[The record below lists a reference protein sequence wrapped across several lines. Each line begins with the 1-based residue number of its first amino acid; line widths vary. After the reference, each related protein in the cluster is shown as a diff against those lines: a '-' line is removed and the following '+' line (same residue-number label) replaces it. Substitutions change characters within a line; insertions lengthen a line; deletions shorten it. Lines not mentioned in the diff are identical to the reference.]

1 MLQEELTEDLRSL
14 ATELDE
20 LAAFDMGGPQFA
32 AADAG
37 AMGAINCAPPEI
49 PDFQIVSPLGQ
60 GGMGAVYVARQ
71 ESLGRDVAVKV
82 VGKARLSHLDEARTV
97 ASLHHPNIVQ
107 VFAAGKDGD
116 AAWFAMELVDGESA
130 DRHAFAS
137 VEEVARLGV
146 SVAEAL
152 AYAHRC
158 GILHRDVK
166 PSNVFVGKDGQVKL
180 GDFGLACLAEE
191 GPSDKSGTKRFMA
204 PELLA
209 GGTATERS
217 DQYALGVTLRDL
229 GGSRSCATASTG
241 GSQFTATA
249 TGAINCAP
257 PPVGTPADFAAILDK
272 ATREDPKERYA
283 DMEAMLADLRRFL
296 AHEPVAAN
304 PPSLWRRFRLF
315 ARRNPLAAFGNIA
328 AVVCLVAF
336 IAALTVG
343 YVRISRALEATR
355 REAEATQRALEATH
369 REAAQAAQSL
379 AFALVCSRRDQN
391 DPRDAELRRA
401 LEIVQ
406 GLNARFPGDEMIEGA
421 MKELEK
427 ARETH
432 ANLPRRPRAYPRGNI
447 PWRRPAYRDTDTR
460 D

>member
-1 MLQEELTEDLRSL
+1 MFQEELTEELRSL

-20 LAAFDMGGPQFA
+20 LAAFDMGGSQFTA
-32 AADAG
+32 TDTG
-37 AMGAINCAPPEI
+37 TINCVPPEI

-166 PSNVFVGKDGQVKL
+166 PSNIFVGKDGQVKL
-180 GDFGLACLAEE
+180 GDFGLACLAEA

-209 GGTATERS
+209 GGTATEKS
-217 DQYALGVTLRDL
+217 DQYALGVTLHDL
-229 GGSRSCATASTG
+229 GGSRSCATAVTPPG
-241 GSQFTATA
+241 GAR
-249 TGAINCAP
+249 
-257 PPVGTPADFAAILDK
+257 VPADFAAILEK
-272 ATREDPKERYA
+272 ATREDPKERYEN
-283 DMEAMLADLRRFL
+283 MEAMLADLRRFL
-296 AHEPVAAN
+296 AREPVCAN
-304 PPSLWRRFRLF
+304 PPSPLRRFRLF
-315 ARRNPLAAFGNIA
+315 ARRNPLAAIGIVA
-328 AVVCLVAF
+328 AALLLAAF
-336 IAALTVG
+336 VAALTVG
-343 YVRISRALEATR
+343 YMRTTRALA
-355 REAEATQRALEATH
+355 EAERARVQTEQALAETH
-369 REAAQAAQSL
+369 QEAAQAAQSL
-379 AFALVCSRRDQN
+379 ATALVTVERGES

-401 LEIVQ
+401 LEFAER
-406 GLNARFPGDEMIEGA
+406 LNARFPNDKTILEAIETL
-421 MKELEK
+421 KK
-427 ARETH
+427 ARDAH
-432 ANLPRRPRAYPRGNI
+432 SKLPIRPRRH
-447 PWRRPAYRDTDTR
+447 RRMDTPKL
-460 D
+460 

>member
-1 MLQEELTEDLRSL
+1 MLQEELTEELRSL

-20 LAAFDMGGPQFA
+20 LAAFDMGGSQFTA
-32 AADAG
+32 TDTGAINCAPPGAG
-37 AMGAINCAPPEI
+37 TINCAPPEI
-49 PDFQIVSPLGQ
+49 PDFQIVAPLGQ

-191 GPSDKSGTKRFMA
+191 GASDKSGTKRFMA

-229 GGSRSCATASTG
+229 GGSRCRATAVTPP
-241 GSQFTATA
+241 
-249 TGAINCAP
+249 GARP
-257 PPVGTPADFAAILDK
+257 
-272 ATREDPKERYA
+272 
-283 DMEAMLADLRRFL
+283 
-296 AHEPVAAN
+296 
-304 PPSLWRRFRLF
+304 
-315 ARRNPLAAFGNIA
+315 
-328 AVVCLVAF
+328 
-336 IAALTVG
+336 
-343 YVRISRALEATR
+343 SRALRGA
-355 REAEATQRALEATH
+355 
-369 REAAQAAQSL
+369 
-379 AFALVCSRRDQN
+379 CSS
-391 DPRDAELRRA
+391 
-401 LEIVQ
+401 
-406 GLNARFPGDEMIEGA
+406 
-421 MKELEK
+421 
-427 ARETH
+427 
-432 ANLPRRPRAYPRGNI
+432 
-447 PWRRPAYRDTDTR
+447 
-460 D
+460 

>member
-1 MLQEELTEDLRSL
+1 MFQEELTEELRSL

-20 LAAFDMGGPQFA
+20 LAAFDLVATSATLPGVL
-32 AADAG
+32 DAQQRV
-37 AMGAINCAPPEI
+37 PPEI

-166 PSNVFVGKDGQVKL
+166 PSNIFVGKDGQVKL
-180 GDFGLACLAEE
+180 GDFGLACLAEA
-191 GPSDKSGTKRFMA
+191 GASDKSGTKRFMA

-209 GGTATERS
+209 GGTATEKS

-229 GGSRSCATASTG
+229 GGS
-241 GSQFTATA
+241 QFTATDA
-249 TGAINCAP
+249 DAINCAP
-257 PPVGTPADFAAILDK
+257 PAVGVPPDFIAILDK
-272 ATREDPKERYA
+272 ATREDPKERYE
-283 DMEAMLADLRRFL
+283 DMESMLADLRRFL

-315 ARRNPLAAFGNIA
+315 ARRNPLAAFGNVA
-328 AVVCLVAF
+328 AVVCLAAFVVAL
-336 IAALTVG
+336 AVG
-343 YVRISRALEATR
+343 YVKTSRALE
-355 REAEATQRALEATH
+355 ETQRALEAT
-369 REAAQAAQSL
+369 RQEAVQAAQSL
-379 AFALVCSRRDQN
+379 ATVVTHFNRSDS
-391 DPRDAELRRA
+391 DPRDTELRRA
-401 LEIVQ
+401 QEVIEALA
-406 GLNARFPGDEMIEGA
+406 ARFPDDETIKASVE
-421 MKELEK
+421 EIRK
-427 ARETH
+427 ARERR
-432 ANLPRRPRAYPRGNI
+432 ANLPRRPRRYYPR
-447 PWRRPAYRDTDTR
+447 
-460 D
+460 